1 MARVMVLADVP
12 WWLVGVDLV
21 GSAGGVVALS
31 SFLVNVSHHHYNI
44 FD

>member
-21 GSAGGVVALS
+21 GSVGGVVVLG
-31 SFLVNVSHHHYNI
+31 SFLVNVNHHYNI